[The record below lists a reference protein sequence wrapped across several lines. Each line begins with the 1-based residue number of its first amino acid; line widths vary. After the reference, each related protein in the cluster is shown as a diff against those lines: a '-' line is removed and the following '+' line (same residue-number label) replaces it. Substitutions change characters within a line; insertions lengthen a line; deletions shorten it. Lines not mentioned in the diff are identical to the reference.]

1 MESFSDD
8 LPSQVARVT
17 LRPVRE
23 ADLTALEENESRDAD
38 PWNWFRY
45 RPAETLRRRFAADGL
60 LSDDA
65 GTLAVE
71 TPDGALAGSVSWF
84 TVVHGPSA
92 ACRALNIGISLLP
105 GQRGHGYGSAAQRA
119 LAEYLFAT
127 TLTERI
133 EAETDV
139 ENIAEQRALE
149 RAGFTREG
157 VLRDTQFRAGRWRDN
172 VIYSVLRAEVSLDR
186 F

>member
-1 MESFSDD
+1 MAS
-8 LPSQVARVT
+8 VR

-23 ADLTALEENESRDAD
+23 ADLTALEENQSRDAD
-38 PWNWFRY
+38 PWNWFSY
-45 RPAETLRRRFAADGL
+45 PSAEALRRRFATDGM
-60 LSDDA
+60 LSEEA

-71 TPDGALAGSVSWF
+71 TPDGTLAGSVSWF
-84 TVVHGPSA
+84 TVQHGPSL
-92 ACRALNIGISLLP
+92 ACQALNIGISLFP
-105 GQRGHGYGSAAQRA
+105 AHRERGYGSAAQLA

-127 TLTERI
+127 TLVERI

-157 VLRDTQFRAGRWRDN
+157 ILRHTQFRAGRWRDN
-172 VIYSVLRAEVSLDR
+172 VIYSMLRAEVSLDQ
-186 F
+186 FSGPPAP

>member
-1 MESFSDD
+1 
-8 LPSQVARVT
+8 VASIT

-23 ADLTALEENESRDAD
+23 ADLTALEAKTSRDVD
-38 PWNWFRY
+38 PWNWFRHT
-45 RPAETLRRRFAADGL
+45 PAEALRRRFAADGM
-60 LSDDA
+60 LSEET

-71 TPDGALAGSVSWF
+71 TADGVLAGTVSWF

-105 GQRGHGYGSAAQRA
+105 GHRGHGYGSAAQRA
-119 LAEYLFAT
+119 LADYLFAT

-139 ENIAEQRALE
+139 ENVAEQRALE

-157 VLRDTQFRAGRWRDN
+157 ILRHTQFRAGRWRDN
-172 VIYSVLRAEVSLDR
+172 VIYSVLRAEVSLDQ

>member
-1 MESFSDD
+1 
-8 LPSQVARVT
+8 VT
-17 LRPVRE
+17 PIRLRPVQE
-23 ADLTALEENESRDAD
+23 ADLPALEEGQSREAD
-38 PWNWFRY
+38 PWNWFRH
-45 RPAETLRRRFAADGL
+45 ASADGL
-60 LSDDA
+60 RRHFAEDGMISEEA
-65 GTLAVE
+65 GTLVVE
-71 TPDGALAGSVSWF
+71 TPDGALAGAVSWF
-84 TVVHGPSA
+84 TVQHGPSS
-92 ACRALNIGISLLP
+92 ACQALNIGISLLP
-105 GQRGHGYGSAAQRA
+105 GHRGRGYGSAAQRA

-157 VLRDTQFRAGRWRDN
+157 VLRHTQFRAGRWRDN
-172 VIYSVLRAEVSLDR
+172 VIYSLLRAEVSLDQ

>member
-1 MESFSDD
+1 
-8 LPSQVARVT
+8 VARIR
-17 LRPVRE
+17 LRPVQE
-23 ADLTALEENESRDAD
+23 ADLTALEDNESRDAD
-38 PWNWFRY
+38 PWNWFKHT
-45 RPAETLRRRFAADGL
+45 PAGALHRRLAADGM
-60 LSDDA
+60 LSEEA

-71 TPDGALAGSVSWF
+71 TPDGALAGTVSWF
-84 TVVHGPSA
+84 TVQHGPSS

-105 GQRGHGYGSAAQRA
+105 VHRGHGYGSAAQRA

-127 TLTERI
+127 TLAERI

-157 VLRDTQFRAGRWRDN
+157 VLRHTQFRAGRWRNN
-172 VIYSVLRAEVSLDR
+172 VIYSVLRAEISLDQ

>member
-1 MESFSDD
+1 
-8 LPSQVARVT
+8 VARIR

-23 ADLTALEENESRDAD
+23 ADLEALAQNESRDAD
-38 PWNWFRY
+38 PWNWFTYVPTEAR
-45 RPAETLRRRFAADGL
+45 RRRFAADGL
-60 LSDDA
+60 LSEEA

-71 TPDGALAGSVSWF
+71 TAEGMLAGTVSWF
-84 TVVHGPSA
+84 TIVHGPSA
-92 ACRALNIGISLLP
+92 ACRAFNIGISLLP
-105 GQRGHGYGSAAQRA
+105 GHRGRGYGSAAQRA

-157 VLRDTQFRAGRWRDN
+157 VLRHSQLRAGHWRDT
-172 VIYSVLRAEVSLDR
+172 VIYSVLRAEVSLDQ

>member
-1 MESFSDD
+1 
-8 LPSQVARVT
+8 VARIR
-17 LRPVRE
+17 LRPVKE
-23 ADLTALEENESRDAD
+23 ADLETLAGNDTREAD
-38 PWNWFRY
+38 PWNWFKYSSAEALHGRY
-45 RPAETLRRRFAADGL
+45 EEDGM
-60 LSDDA
+60 LSEDA

-71 TPDGALAGSVSWF
+71 TPDGTLVGSVSWF
-84 TVVHGPSA
+84 TVQHGPSS
-92 ACRALNIGISLLP
+92 ACRALNIGISLFP
-105 GQRGHGYGSAAQRA
+105 GHRKRGYGSAAQRA

-127 TLTERI
+127 TLAERI

-157 VLRDTQFRAGRWRDN
+157 VLRHAQFRAGHWRDS
-172 VIYSVLRAEVSLDR
+172 VIYSVLRAEVSLDQ

>member
-1 MESFSDD
+1 MT
-8 LPSQVARVT
+8 RIR

-23 ADLTALEENESRDAD
+23 DDLTALEENETRDAD
-38 PWNWFRY
+38 PWNWFKHM
-45 RPAETLRRRFAADGL
+45 PEGALRRRLAADGM
-60 LSDDA
+60 LSEQS

-71 TPDGALAGSVSWF
+71 GPDGALAGTVSWF
-84 TVVHGPSA
+84 TVQHGPSS
-92 ACRALNIGISLLP
+92 ACLALNIGISLLP
-105 GQRGHGYGSAAQRA
+105 GQRGQGYGSAAQRG
-119 LAEYLFAT
+119 LTEYLFAT

-157 VLRDTQFRAGRWRDN
+157 VLRRTQFRAGRWRDN
-172 VIYSVLRAEVSLDR
+172 VIYSILRAEVSLDQ

>member
-1 MESFSDD
+1 MLS
-8 LPSQVARVT
+8 
-17 LRPVRE
+17 
-23 ADLTALEENESRDAD
+23 EE
-38 PWNWFRY
+38 
-45 RPAETLRRRFAADGL
+45 
-60 LSDDA
+60 A

-71 TPDGALAGSVSWF
+71 DPAGTLVGSVSWF
-84 TVVHGPSA
+84 QVVHGPSS
-92 ACRALNIGISLLP
+92 ACRAFNIGISVLSEHR
-105 GQRGHGYGSAAQRA
+105 GQGYGSAAQRA

-139 ENIAEQRALE
+139 DNIAEQRALE

-157 VLRDTQFRAGRWRDN
+157 VLRRTQFHAGHWRDT
-172 VIYSVLRAEVSLDR
+172 VIYSVLRADVSLDE

>member
-1 MESFSDD
+1 MS
-8 LPSQVARVT
+8 LVR
-17 LRPVRE
+17 LRPLRA
-23 ADLTALEENESRDAD
+23 ADLAALEEITSREAD
-38 PWNWFRY
+38 PWNWFSY
-45 RPAETLRRRFAADGL
+45 TSAEARRRHFGDDGMIGTE
-60 LSDDA
+60 A

-71 TPDGALAGSVSWF
+71 VPGGELAGEVSWH
-84 TVVHGPSA
+84 TVQHGPVAVGA
-92 ACRALNIGISLLP
+92 AKNIGISLLP
-105 GQRGHGYGSAAQRA
+105 ARRGRGYGSAAQRV

-149 RAGFTREG
+149 RAGFSREG
-157 VLRDTQFRAGRWRDN
+157 VLRHAQFRAGHWRDT
-172 VIYSVLRAEVSLDR
+172 VLYSVLRAEVSLTQ

>member
-1 MESFSDD
+1 MPD
-8 LPSQVARVT
+8 VIRVR

-23 ADLTALEENESRDAD
+23 ADLAALEEAHSRDAD
-38 PWNWFRY
+38 PWNWFRHT
-45 RPAETLRRRFAADGL
+45 PAGAMQRRFAEGI
-60 LSDDA
+60 LSEES

-71 TPDGALAGSVSWF
+71 TPDGALAGGVSWF
-84 TVVHGPSA
+84 TVQHGPTT

-105 GQRGHGYGSAAQRA
+105 GQRGRGYGAAAQRA

-139 ENIAEQRALE
+139 ENVAEQRALE

-157 VLRDTQFRAGRWRDN
+157 VLRHAQFHLGQWRDT
-172 VIYSVLRAEVSLDR
+172 VIYSVLRAEISLDQ

>member
-1 MESFSDD
+1 
-8 LPSQVARVT
+8 VARIR

-23 ADLTALEENESRDAD
+23 GDLEALAERESREAD
-38 PWNWFRY
+38 PWNWFKY
-45 RPAETLRRRFAADGL
+45 MPDGALHRRFAADGL
-60 LSDDA
+60 LSEEA

-71 TPDGALAGSVSWF
+71 TPDGALAGTVSWF
-84 TVVHGPSA
+84 TVPHGPSA

-105 GQRGHGYGSAAQRA
+105 GHRGHGYGAAAQRA

-157 VLRDTQFRAGRWRDN
+157 VLRHSQFRAGRWRDN
-172 VIYSVLRAEVSLDR
+172 VIYSLLRAEVSLEQ

>member
-1 MESFSDD
+1 M
-8 LPSQVARVT
+8 ARIR

-23 ADLTALEENESRDAD
+23 NDLIPLEENESREAD
-38 PWNWFRY
+38 PWNWFAHV
-45 RPAETLRRRFAADGL
+45 PAGVRRRRFAADGM
-60 LSDDA
+60 LSEEG

-71 TPDGALAGSVSWF
+71 TPDGVLAGTVSWF
-84 TVVHGPSA
+84 ALRHGPSA

-105 GQRGHGYGSAAQRA
+105 GQRGRGYGAAAQRA

-127 TLTERI
+127 TRMERI

-149 RAGFTREG
+149 RAGFSREG
-157 VLRDTQFRAGRWRDN
+157 MLRHAQFRAGQWRDT
-172 VIYSVLRAEVSLDR
+172 VL
-186 F
+186 

>member
-1 MESFSDD
+1 MT
-8 LPSQVARVT
+8 RIR

-23 ADLTALEENESRDAD
+23 SDLTALEENHSRDAD
-38 PWNWFRY
+38 PWNWFGHT
-45 RPAETLRRRFAADGL
+45 PAGWMRRRFAADGL
-60 LSDDA
+60 LAEEA

-71 TPDGALAGSVSWF
+71 TPDGLLAGGVSWF
-84 TVVHGPSA
+84 TVPHGPGS

-105 GQRGHGYGSAAQRA
+105 AQRGQGYGSAAQRA

-157 VLRDTQFRAGRWRDN
+157 VLRHSQFRAGR
-172 VIYSVLRAEVSLDR
+172 
-186 F
+186 

>member
-1 MESFSDD
+1 VPD
-8 LPSQVARVT
+8 VAGVR

-23 ADLTALEENESRDAD
+23 ADLAALEEAHSRDAD
-38 PWNWFRY
+38 PWNWFRHT
-45 RPAETLRRRFAADGL
+45 PAGAMQRRFAEGI
-60 LSDDA
+60 LSEES

-71 TPDGALAGSVSWF
+71 TPDGALAGGVSWF
-84 TVVHGPSA
+84 TVQHGPTT

-105 GQRGHGYGSAAQRA
+105 GQRGRGYGAAAQRA

-139 ENIAEQRALE
+139 ENVAEQRALE

-157 VLRDTQFRAGRWRDN
+157 VLRHAQFHLGHWRDT
-172 VIYSVLRAEVSLDR
+172 VIYSVLRAEISLDQ

>member
-1 MESFSDD
+1 M
-8 LPSQVARVT
+8 VRVT

-23 ADLTALEENESRDAD
+23 ADLSVLEENESREAD
-38 PWNWFRY
+38 PWNWFTH
-45 RPAETLRRRFAADGL
+45 RPAGARRRRFAADGM
-60 LSDDA
+60 LSEEA

-71 TPDGALAGSVSWF
+71 TPDGTLAGTVSWF
-84 TVVHGPSA
+84 TVQHGPSS

-127 TLTERI
+127 TLAERI

-139 ENIAEQRALE
+139 DNIGDANQVPKFRQTRSPHDRKRQR
-149 RAGFTREG
+149 
-157 VLRDTQFRAGRWRDN
+157 
-172 VIYSVLRAEVSLDR
+172 
-186 F
+186 

>member
-1 MESFSDD
+1 MFPRKRAAD
-8 LPSQVARVT
+8 VAGVR
-17 LRPVRE
+17 LRPVRA
-23 ADLTALEENESRDAD
+23 ADLAALADGHSREAD
-38 PWNWFRY
+38 PWNWFRHTSDG
-45 RPAETLRRRFAADGL
+45 TLHRHFSDGMI
-60 LSDDA
+60 SEEA

-71 TPDGALAGSVSWF
+71 SPEGALAGTVSWF
-84 TVVHGPSA
+84 AVQHGPTA

-105 GQRGHGYGSAAQRA
+105 GQRGRGYGAAAQRA

-127 TLTERI
+127 TLVERI

-139 ENIAEQRALE
+139 ENVAEQRALE

-157 VLRDTQFRAGRWRDN
+157 VLRHAQFHVGLWRDT
-172 VIYSVLRAEVSLDR
+172 VIYSVLRAEISLDQ

>member
-1 MESFSDD
+1 MPDEI
-8 LPSQVARVT
+8 RVRVR
-17 LRPVRE
+17 LRPVGE
-23 ADLTALEENESRDAD
+23 ADLAALEEAHSREAD
-38 PWNWFRY
+38 PWNWFGHT
-45 RPAETLRRRFAADGL
+45 PAGAMRRRFAEGMISAEG
-60 LSDDA
+60 

-71 TPDGALAGSVSWF
+71 APDGTLAGGISWF
-84 TVVHGPSA
+84 TVQHGPTA

-105 GQRGHGYGSAAQRA
+105 GQRGRGYGAAAQRA

-127 TLTERI
+127 TLVERI

-139 ENIAEQRALE
+139 ENVAEQRALE

-157 VLRDTQFRAGRWRDN
+157 VLRHTQFRAGRWRDN
-172 VIYSVLRAEVSLDR
+172 IIYSVLRAEISLDQ

>member
-1 MESFSDD
+1 MPD
-8 LPSQVARVT
+8 VIRVR
-17 LRPVRE
+17 LRPVLE
-23 ADLTALEENESRDAD
+23 ADLAALAEGHSRDAD
-38 PWNWFRY
+38 PWNWFRHT
-45 RPAETLRRRFAADGL
+45 PADALHRHFAEGMI
-60 LSDDA
+60 SEEA

-71 TPDGALAGSVSWF
+71 TPEGALAGGVSWF
-84 TVVHGPSA
+84 TVQHGPTT

-105 GQRGHGYGSAAQRA
+105 GQRRRGYGAAAQRA

-127 TLTERI
+127 TLVERI

-139 ENIAEQRALE
+139 ENVAEQCALE

-157 VLRDTQFRAGRWRDN
+157 VLRHAQFHVGQWRDT
-172 VIYSVLRAEVSLDR
+172 VIYSVLRAEISLDQ

>member
-1 MESFSDD
+1 VPD
-8 LPSQVARVT
+8 VAGVG

-23 ADLTALEENESRDAD
+23 ADLAALADSHSREAD
-38 PWNWFRY
+38 PWNWFRHM
-45 RPAETLRRRFAADGL
+45 PAGALHRRFADGMVGEE
-60 LSDDA
+60 A

-71 TPDGALAGSVSWF
+71 TPEGAVAGTVSWF
-84 TVVHGPSA
+84 TVQHGPTG

-105 GQRGHGYGSAAQRA
+105 GHRRRGYGAAAQRA

-139 ENIAEQRALE
+139 QNVAEQHALE

-157 VLRDTQFRAGRWRDN
+157 VLRHAQFRAGRWRDT
-172 VIYSVLRAEVSLDR
+172 VIYSVLRAEVSLDH

>member
-1 MESFSDD
+1 MRD
-8 LPSQVARVT
+8 VIRVR

-23 ADLTALEENESRDAD
+23 ADLAALEEGHSREAD
-38 PWNWFRY
+38 PWNWFRHM
-45 RPAETLRRRFAADGL
+45 PAGALRRHFAEGMI
-60 LSDDA
+60 SEES

-71 TPDGALAGSVSWF
+71 TPEGALAGGVSWF
-84 TVVHGPSA
+84 TVPHGPTA

-105 GQRGHGYGSAAQRA
+105 GQRGRGYGAAAQRA

-127 TLTERI
+127 TLVERI

-139 ENIAEQRALE
+139 ENVAEQRALE

-157 VLRDTQFRAGRWRDN
+157 VLRHSQFRAGRWRDN
-172 VIYSVLRAEVSLDR
+172 VIYSVLRAEVSLDQ